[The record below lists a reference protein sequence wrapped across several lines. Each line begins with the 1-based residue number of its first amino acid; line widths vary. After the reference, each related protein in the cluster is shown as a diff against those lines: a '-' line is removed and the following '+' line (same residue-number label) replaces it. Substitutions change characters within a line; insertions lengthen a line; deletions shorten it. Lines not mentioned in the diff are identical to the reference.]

1 MGKKIIKTIL
11 TKITSLL
18 CCVSLVNGSTGR
30 LSTINSST
38 FVKAS
43 FAMKDTQ
50 SESQNQFFPH
60 FYFQHPNPTSKI
72 DEHDENFLDD
82 DFSGSGALGLTQIDR
97 YFNDDSLTTMI
108 QRIQS
113 LSYHYEGRLQLHL
126 IGGFSDN
133 RRISHN
139 LSIALLRKKI
149 TMFEKHSKSLILQN
163 CKRILNFCAKIQDIK

>member
-1 MGKKIIKTIL
+1 MNGNEKNKNSTYKNYIS
-11 TKITSLL
+11 SLL
-18 CCVSLVNGSTGR
+18 R
-30 LSTINSST
+30 LTCKWEHWKTRYNKQ
-38 FVKAS
+38 FNFCQAS
-43 FAMKDTQ
+43 FAVKDTQ
-50 SESQNQFFPH
+50 SESQNQFFPLFLLTPH
-60 FYFQHPNPTSKI
+60 QTSKI

-139 LSIALLRKKI
+139 LSIALLRKKP
-149 TMFEKHSKSLILQN
+149 HHN
-163 CKRILNFCAKIQDIK
+163 V